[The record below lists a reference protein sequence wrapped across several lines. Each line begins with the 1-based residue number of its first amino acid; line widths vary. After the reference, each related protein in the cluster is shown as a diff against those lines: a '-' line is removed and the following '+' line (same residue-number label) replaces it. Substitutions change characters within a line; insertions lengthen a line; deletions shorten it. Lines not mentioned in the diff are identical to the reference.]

1 MGLIVLMVFIF
12 SAVIR
17 LVPLKLSGGNGGVDQ
32 WTWRAIID
40 EMRNGS
46 GLPVSLDKF
55 LLDEKQWYPPLFQWI
70 LGRLPAK
77 IYDEYAS
84 LVAVVLDLARAAL
97 VILTVWVFS
106 SSVVA
111 VLIAGFIYAITPLLI
126 TYNMQLNPRGMG
138 AIFLDIILLGA
149 LNFFYLEGSWVWL
162 VVLVLSSGLVLI
174 SHKMTTQLLWFIVL
188 SWALFSFNPLCL
200 IVIPVSVLV
209 ALVLSGGYYRF
220 VALAHWDIVRFW
232 FKNWRWS
239 GSHPVLE
246 SPIYGEV
253 GYESPSKFYRRG
265 WFAWWRRLSFVVGFN
280 PWVPIVIGVSVFALA
295 EGIKL
300 TPVVVFFLSWTGLI
314 FLFSVVTTLIP
325 HLRCFGQG
333 YLYGYNG
340 AFPAAA
346 LMGVLWPELGEKWY
360 YVVALI
366 SGVVASG
373 LGLWA
378 FFKQVMQSRTMR
390 VDVNLSLAI
399 DRLKALPDGVVMCL
413 PQHWHDA
420 VAYRA
425 QKKVLFGGHGYGFRL
440 LQPIFPRFLVPVS
453 SLIAIHKVRYLLTYE
468 GYCNQKFMDDLPS
481 STVDAFGDYRLY
493 KFLYSE

>member
-1 MGLIVLMVFIF
+1 MGLVVLMVFLF
-12 SAVIR
+12 AAGMR

-40 EMRNGS
+40 EMRKGS
-46 GLPVSLDKF
+46 GLPVNLDKF
-55 LLDEKQWYPPLFQWI
+55 LLDEKQWYPPLFQWL

-84 LVAVVLDLARAAL
+84 LVAVVLDLVRAAL
-97 VILTVWVFS
+97 VILTAWFFS
-106 SSVVA
+106 GSVVA
-111 VLIAGFIYAITPLLI
+111 VLIAGFIYAITPILI

-149 LNFFYLEGSWVWL
+149 LNFFYLEGAGIWL
-162 VVLVLSSGLVLI
+162 VVLALFSGLVLI
-174 SHKMTTQLLWFIVL
+174 AHKMTTQLLWFIVL
-188 SWALFSFNPLCL
+188 SGAVFSFNPSYL

-220 VALAHWDIVRFW
+220 VALAHWDILRFW

-246 SPIYGEV
+246 SPVYGEA

-280 PWVPIVIGVSVFALA
+280 PWVPIVIGVSILAFA

-300 TPVVVFFLSWTGLI
+300 APATVFFMSWTGLI

-346 LMGVLWPELGEKWY
+346 LMGVLWPELSEKWY
-360 YVVALI
+360 YVVALV

-373 LGLWA
+373 IGLWA

-420 VAYRA
+420 VAYCA

-453 SLIAIHKVRYLLTYE
+453 DLVVTHKVRYLLTYE
-468 GYCNQKFMDDLPS
+468 GYCNQKFIDDLPL
-481 STVDAFGDYRLY
+481 STIEAFGDYQLY
-493 KFLYSE
+493 TFSVSE